1 MNHASNAWFSLYK
14 KKAPLQGGAF
24 LIENEKLKMENDFSF
39 LCHWVGGAM
48 GARYSG
54 GKSDQSEWPRSAEEE
69 GFSKPTMLTGTA
81 TGAVGTRGNP
91 HLKKGILRLV
101 SLAQNDRRM

>member
-1 MNHASNAWFSLYK
+1 
-14 KKAPLQGGAF
+14 
-24 LIENEKLKMENDFSF
+24 
-39 LCHWVGGAM
+39 M

-81 TGAVGTRGNP
+81 TGAVGDRGNP
-91 HLKKGILRLV
+91 PHKMGIPTACSASLGMTKERRGSPQLLTQLRDDL
-101 SLAQNDRRM
+101 

>member
-1 MNHASNAWFSLYK
+1 
-14 KKAPLQGGAF
+14 
-24 LIENEKLKMENDFSF
+24 
-39 LCHWVGGAM
+39 M

-81 TGAVGTRGNP
+81 TGAVGARGNLP
-91 HLKKGILRLV
+91 V
-101 SLAQNDRRM
+101 SFI